1 MATLKIASFN
11 VENLFR
17 RAKLLNLEDR
27 AETTRLLKLV
37 DQLQAVL
44 KKPAYT
50 AADKAKIV
58 KLCADLKGYAT
69 VQVDRGKL
77 FSGQGTSTVVAT
89 GKGDWDGEISFNQ
102 EKVADGARTSTAAVM
117 KAVKADVCCV
127 VEAESRPVLKSFN
140 SEMLSGAARFD
151 YPFLIDGNDQRGI
164 DVGVLSKL
172 PIGPVHTHLFEKS
185 GRSALFSRDCL
196 HVELGLPDG
205 RTLHLLCNHL
215 KSKMN
220 NDAASDARRTLQ
232 ADRIAAILDETFDLR
247 TDLVVV
253 AGDLNDTPDSAPLR
267 KLLGKT
273 HLHDAL
279 QLQFGP
285 DMAKRWTYKYRNQL
299 NQIDYLLLST
309 PLKEAF
315 VQAGVERRGI
325 WGVDGVTGE
334 QPFPSVTSYSNHA
347 SDHAAVW
354 VEVEL

>member
-1 MATLKIASFN
+1 MSTLRIASFN

-27 AETTRLLKLV
+27 AETTRLLGLV

-44 KKPAYT
+44 KKSSYT

-58 KLCADLKGYAT
+58 QLSADLKGYAG
-69 VQVDRGKL
+69 VREDRGKL
-77 FSGQGTSTVVAT
+77 FSGQGTSKVAAS
-89 GKGDWDGEISFNQ
+89 GKGDWDGEITFNQ
-102 EKVADGARTSTAAVM
+102 EKVADGARKSTAAVM

-140 SEMLSGAARFD
+140 SEMLTGATRFD

-172 PIGPVHTHLFEKS
+172 PIGPVHTHMFEKS
-185 GRSALFSRDCL
+185 GSTALFSRDCL
-196 HVELGLPDG
+196 HVELLLPDG

-220 NDAASDARRTLQ
+220 NDAASDTRRKLQ
-232 ADRIAAILDETFDLR
+232 ADRIAEILTEKFDLR
-247 TDLVVV
+247 NDLVVV
-253 AGDLNDTPDSAPLR
+253 AGDMNDTPTSATLQ
-267 KLLGKT
+267 KLLGKAN
-273 HLHDAL
+273 LYDAL
-279 QLQFGP
+279 KLQFGN
-285 DMAKRWTYKYRNQL
+285 DMQQRWTYKYRNQL
-299 NQIDYLLLST
+299 DQIDYLLISR
-309 PLKEAF
+309 PLKDAF

-325 WGVDGVTGE
+325 HGVEDITGVK
-334 QPFPSVTSYSNHA
+334 PFPSVTSYSNHA

-354 VEVEL
+354 VDVEL